1 MRREV
6 LERGC
11 WGVGVEDCKKA
22 LGITP
27 EQQEEY
33 LKWRK
38 KEERKELTMD
48 ALKALAIVLGA
59 AMVIYISRLS

>member
-1 MRREV
+1 M
-6 LERGC
+6 
-11 WGVGVEDCKKA
+11 GVEDCKKA

-33 LKWRK
+33 LEWRK
-38 KEERKELTMD
+38 KEERKELTLD